1 LELLDLVAPL
11 DGLQVVEVGKETP
24 LQQVVLGMVRL
35 FNLVD
40 HLLVLDKGEDL
51 LPLDME
57 LLQRV
62 LEEVVEDPRQG

>member
-11 DGLQVVEVGKETP
+11 DGLQVVEVDKETP

-62 LEEVVEDPRQG
+62 LEEVVEDPRQR

>member
-11 DGLQVVEVGKETP
+11 GGLQVVEVDKETP

-51 LPLDME
+51 LPLEMD
-57 LLQRV
+57 LLQQV
-62 LEEVVEDPRQG
+62 LEVEVEDLSPR

>member
-11 DGLQVVEVGKETP
+11 DGLQVVEVDKETP